1 MVMTTKNSLSN
12 NIRKY
17 RLTAGYNMKQ
27 AAALL
32 HIPYSTY
39 TNYESKKATFPSLD
53 TLMNMAMLYDVTV
66 GKLLG
71 EDALPGSAIILK
83 DEDIMSYL
91 MPAEQEVLKGFSK
104 KITEGRVRDGKEA
117 VPQIRFL

>member
-1 MVMTTKNSLSN
+1 MKNKSALSN

-17 RLTAGYNMKQ
+17 RLAAGYNMKQ

-39 TNYESKKATFPSLD
+39 ANYESKKTTVPSLD
-53 TLMNMAMLYDVTV
+53 TLINMAMLYNATV

-83 DEDIMSYL
+83 DEDIMNYL

-104 KITEGRVRDGKEA
+104 KISEGRVRDGKEA
-117 VPQIRFL
+117 VPQIRFF